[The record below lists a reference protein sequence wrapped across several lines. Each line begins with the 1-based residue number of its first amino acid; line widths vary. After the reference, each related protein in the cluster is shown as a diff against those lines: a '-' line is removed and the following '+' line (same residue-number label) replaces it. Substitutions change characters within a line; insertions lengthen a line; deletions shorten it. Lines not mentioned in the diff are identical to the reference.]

1 MIDPV
6 TLLLRSILALGRRLR
21 AERPPGA
28 LSLSGLGILG
38 TLHRQGTL
46 VATRLAVDERLQPQS
61 LTRLLIDLE
70 RDRLIARKRS
80 EVDRREIAISI
91 TAKGRQTLIEDMAA
105 RRAWLQAA
113 MSNALTAAERETMLA
128 ASRIMSKLASFE
140 PAAQGES

>member
-6 TLLLRSILALGRRLR
+6 TFLLRSILALGRRLR
-21 AERPPGA
+21 AERPPGS

-46 VATRLAVDERLQPQS
+46 VATRLAAEERLQPQS

-70 RDRLIARKRS
+70 RDRLITRKRS

-113 MSNALTAAERETMLA
+113 MSNALTAPERETMLA
-128 ASRIMSKLASFE
+128 ASRIMSKLACFE